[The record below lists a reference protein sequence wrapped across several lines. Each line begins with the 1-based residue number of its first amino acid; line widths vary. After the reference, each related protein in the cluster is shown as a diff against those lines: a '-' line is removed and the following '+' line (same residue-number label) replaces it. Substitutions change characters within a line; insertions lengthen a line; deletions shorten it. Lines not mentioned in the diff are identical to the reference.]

1 MIEYCLELAECD
13 PDVEIKSTDQLEI
26 SDKEENEDN
35 DECEDEKGEEEEN
48 ENPQEIDQRAPINN
62 EKSDLKLKE
71 TSIFSLLS
79 TVPFIDLT
87 EKHPLEIFLKK
98 TKNLNVLHH
107 KSHRT
112 PLLESIY
119 LQQIQT
125 AQMLIN
131 NSLCDINLS
140 SSNLSNEYQQTPL
153 IFACKLQLLSI
164 IRSLLEHKKC
174 NIVSIDYE
182 NNQAIHYYLQ
192 TSNRSNEY
200 FDILNIFIKKLKL
213 ITENALN
220 IQGKYQRTPLH
231 IAVYHNLGTIDAI
244 TDIEK
249 VLIEN
254 GSDLLIK
261 DNLGNLPLHN
271 VFLNKKIGDDPVELC
286 VLIIKSMK
294 YKSIDTSNNKGDTPL
309 HLAVVSFSYKHIKIV
324 FLFIFL
330 RRNVL
335 QYVLCFYNN
344 IMLVY

>member
-1 MIEYCLELAECD
+1 MIEYCLESAECD
-13 PDVEIKSTDQLEI
+13 PDIEIQSMDQLKI
-26 SDKEENEDN
+26 SDENEEEAEEKNDENED
-35 DECEDEKGEEEEN
+35 EEEEEKYETPEETN
-48 ENPQEIDQRAPINN
+48 QPSSINN

-79 TVPFIDLT
+79 TIPFIDTT

-107 KSHRT
+107 KTHRT

-119 LQQIQT
+119 FQQIQT
-125 AQMLIN
+125 SQMLIN

-140 SSNLSNEYQQTPL
+140 TSNLSNEQKQTPL

-174 NIVSIDYE
+174 NIASIDYE

-200 FDILNIFIKKLKL
+200 LDILKIFIKKLTF
-213 ITENALN
+213 ISNDALN
-220 IQGKYQRTPLH
+220 IQGKFQRTPLH

-254 GSDLLIK
+254 GSDLLMK

-294 YKSIDTSNNKGDTPL
+294 YKSIDTKNNQGDTSL
-309 HLAVVSFSYKHIKIV
+309 HLAVVSVFLSLNKIKII

-330 RRNVL
+330 RQNVL
-335 QYVLCFYNN
+335 
-344 IMLVY
+344 